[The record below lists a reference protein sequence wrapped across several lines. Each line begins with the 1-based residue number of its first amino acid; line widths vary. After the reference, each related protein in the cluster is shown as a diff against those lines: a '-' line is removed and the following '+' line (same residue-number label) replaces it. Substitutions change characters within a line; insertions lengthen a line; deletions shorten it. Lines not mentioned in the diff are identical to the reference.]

1 MRARAVPQSRAP
13 AARRWGW
20 ASNIHAGRSAGGS
33 RPRAEPVLS
42 PVLSPGRQ
50 SRQPAAEVGRAG
62 RKGLAWGSL
71 LPDDVEF
78 LGDFQVASGLEGEC
92 WMWIKRMGYKGERE
106 PGSRGRKTGLETVGR
121 RKGEGERER
130 GSKRRERHREKQR
143 EDMMEAERRTHK
155 RDGKAEAE
163 NRERE
168 RKKGGNTGRKI
179 ESERETHRG
188 LGRKS
193 PRDWPKRGGQSERQT
208 DRYTR

>member
-62 RKGLAWGSL
+62 RKGLGWGSL

-143 EDMMEAERRTHK
+143 GY
-155 RDGKAEAE
+155 DGGREE
-163 NRERE
+163 N
-168 RKKGGNTGRKI
+168 T
-179 ESERETHRG
+179 
-188 LGRKS
+188 
-193 PRDWPKRGGQSERQT
+193 
-208 DRYTR
+208 